1 MNITDIEVSIV
12 REAQATT
19 HGDAPLGD
27 VTDNRQQAA
36 LITVRTDAGLAGYGE
51 ANANPAAIKALIESE
66 YTLPG
71 GWDDGIKDLLIGEDP
86 SDPRALWTKL
96 VGSTF
101 WSCKTGLGHVALAG
115 IDMALWDLAGKIRG
129 VPVWQLLGDRRNLE
143 LRPYVTLYHGS
154 SGFDETV
161 RRMLDTVDRI
171 VEEGYQA
178 AKVEAL
184 EDNTADNREAV
195 RLVEGVREHVGDDFT
210 LLLDVGYRWESF
222 EEARE
227 CAREL
232 DAFGL
237 AFLETPFPPE
247 NVEAYRRLSE
257 HIITP
262 LAGADILTAYYD
274 YLHLLDSDT
283 IEVFQAGACRTGISD
298 MDHLARAA
306 ARRGRQFVP
315 WGWCATA
322 FTTAANLHLSVVH
335 DNVPLMEYAPPS
347 IYPEAVLRARL
358 AGPEPRVSHGLFE
371 TPFEPGLGI
380 ELDENALATFCVE

>member
-19 HGDAPLGD
+19 RGDARLGG

-36 LITVRTDAGLAGYGE
+36 LVTVRTDAGLVGYGE
-51 ANANPAAIKALIESE
+51 ANANPSAIKALIESE

-96 VGSTF
+96 ASSTF

-195 RLVEGVREHVGDDFT
+195 RLVERVREHVGDDFT

-222 EEARE
+222 EEARD

-257 HIITP
+257 HIETP
-262 LAGADILTAYYD
+262 LAGADILTAYCD
-274 YLHLLDSDT
+274 YLHLLDSDAV
-283 IEVFQAGACRTGISD
+283 EVFQAGACRTGISD

-306 ARRGRQFVP
+306 AGRGRQFVP
-315 WGWCATA
+315 
-322 FTTAANLHLSVVH
+322 
-335 DNVPLMEYAPPS
+335 
-347 IYPEAVLRARL
+347 
-358 AGPEPRVSHGLFE
+358 
-371 TPFEPGLGI
+371 
-380 ELDENALATFCVE
+380 